1 MKHLRTILSGV
12 FVASLLVLLVG
23 CGSKQSNAP
32 AAASKPD
39 TAGQPSQ
46 SAPSKPAA
54 EKSESPAAPVT
65 ITAADRTEAA
75 NIFKTR
81 CSVCH
86 GMNGEGDGPAAAGL
100 NPKPQ
105 NYTSEAWQKSVTD
118 ATIEKAI
125 VQGGA
130 SVGRSALMA
139 PNPDL
144 KDKPGV
150 VAALKDKIRSFQKNS

>member
-1 MKHLRTILSGV
+1 MKHTRTIAGVV
-12 FVASLLVLLVG
+12 FVAALLLVLVG
-23 CGSKQSNAP
+23 CGNKQATAPASSKAATPPSASQNAP
-32 AAASKPD
+32 AKA
-39 TAGQPSQ
+39 
-46 SAPSKPAA
+46 AA
-54 EKSESPAAPVT
+54 EPASAAPAVT
-65 ITAADRTEAA
+65 VTAADRAQA
-75 NIFKTR
+75 DKIFKTR

-100 NPKPQ
+100 TTKPQ
-105 NYTSEAWQKSVTD
+105 NYTNEAWQKSVTD

-130 SVGRSALMA
+130 AVGRSPLMA

-150 VAALKDKIRSFQKNS
+150 VAALKDKIRKFGKQS